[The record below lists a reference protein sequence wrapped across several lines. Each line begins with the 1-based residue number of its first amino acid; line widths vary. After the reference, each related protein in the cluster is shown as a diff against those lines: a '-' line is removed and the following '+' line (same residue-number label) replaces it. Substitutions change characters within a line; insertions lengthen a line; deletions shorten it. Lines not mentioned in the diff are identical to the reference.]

1 MSRTPLFIFDLDGT
15 LADCRH
21 RLPLIQQETPD
32 WDAFFA
38 ACVHDQVIPASA
50 FLLNKL
56 SLAMCEV
63 QIWTGRSEIVRKETG
78 DWLGNFTSFD
88 GEDKLKLRMRG
99 KFDRRPDDELKET
112 WLKSLLPEDR
122 ARLVAVFEDRQRVVD
137 MWRRNGVP
145 CFQADEGKF

>member
-21 RLPLIQQETPD
+21 RLPLIQQDEPD
-32 WDAFFA
+32 WDAFFE
-38 ACVHDQVIPASA
+38 ACIDDSVIPASA

-56 SLAMCEV
+56 QLSFCEIR
-63 QIWTGRSEIVRKETG
+63 IWTGRSEIVRSETA
-78 DWLGNFTSFD
+78 DWLGLFTSFD
-88 GEDKLKLRMRG
+88 GEDKAKLRMRPAL
-99 KFDRRPDDELKET
+99 DRRPDDELKET
-112 WLKSLLPEDR
+112 WLKAMLPEER